1 MPTEVKPE
9 LKVNRSE
16 NKLMLYYI
24 YFEASTKEKLLNF
37 YEYLR
42 KLEDLTSVQE
52 KTVMQVI
59 VSTPVEGVPSLLG
72 SAFKVNDPE
81 FKWYGMDK
89 INNSHHI
96 IKLKST
102 KIDIY
107 DFEDLVHNVKLFYED
122 EDILIVNYNFAINS

>member
-72 SAFKVNDPE
+72 CAFKVNDPE